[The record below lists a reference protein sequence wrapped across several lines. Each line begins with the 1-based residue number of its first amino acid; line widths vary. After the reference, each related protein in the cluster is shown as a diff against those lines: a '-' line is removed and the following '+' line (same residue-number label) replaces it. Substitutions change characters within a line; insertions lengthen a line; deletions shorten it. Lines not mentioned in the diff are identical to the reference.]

1 MLAGTLIHP
10 VIFALVFATL
20 LFFTQLEFYKLVEKG
35 DSYPR
40 KATGLIMGVLLFV
53 ICFGVVYGII
63 PRSSFFIFIPALI
76 IIFLFD
82 VLRDN
87 SKLIQ
92 NVSMTLTGFIYV
104 AVPFSLLNFIIFPG
118 YPENPVFTPIMLI
131 GILFIMWVYDTG
143 AYITGSLIGKH
154 KIHEKISPNKTW
166 EGLTGGSV
174 LAIIM
179 GMTYSYIS
187 KSAEIS
193 EWMIITLII
202 IIFGTLGD
210 LFESKIKRKL
220 MVKDSGNVLPGHGG
234 LLDRLDSFLFI
245 IPVIFVWLTFSGKL

>member
-1 MLAGTLIHP
+1 
-10 VIFALVFATL
+10 
-20 LFFTQLEFYKLVEKG
+20 
-35 DSYPR
+35 
-40 KATGLIMGVLLFV
+40 
-53 ICFGVVYGII
+53 
-63 PRSSFFIFIPALI
+63 
-76 IIFLFD
+76 
-82 VLRDN
+82 
-87 SKLIQ
+87 
-92 NVSMTLTGFIYV
+92 MTLTGFIYV

-131 GILFIMWVYDTG
+131 GIFFIMWVYDTG

-166 EGLTGGSV
+166 EGLTGGSA